1 MYSTTPLRSAPMVT
15 KTASGEFARV
25 ARARFSSMGVELPST
40 THSHVEVR
48 VRVLSVQRR
57 EPCPSCSKQ
66 TSAHILSLCTRRKS
80 NDITFLQAVF
90 ATRFGQSDGH
100 SPTALSFPRA
110 CLYKICS
117 HDPWLLMFKTYVC
130 TRPFAMCPTKRRND
144 ITFLLAVFDTYIG
157 DVRMIPGCACSK
169 HTSAHILSTCVFLS
183 KNTTRTSTN
192 PRKRDI
198 RPIFRSGHRNS

>member
-100 SPTALSFPRA
+100 SPTALSSPVHA
-110 CLYKICS
+110 
-117 HDPWLLMFKTYVC
+117 
-130 TRPFAMCPTKRRND
+130 
-144 ITFLLAVFDTYIG
+144 YIRY
-157 DVRMIPGCACSK
+157 VRMILGCSCSK
-169 HTSAHILSTCVFLS
+169 PTSARVPSLCARQ
-183 KNTTRTSTN
+183 KEETTSHFCWLCLTL
-192 PRKRDI
+192 I
-198 RPIFRSGHRNS
+198 